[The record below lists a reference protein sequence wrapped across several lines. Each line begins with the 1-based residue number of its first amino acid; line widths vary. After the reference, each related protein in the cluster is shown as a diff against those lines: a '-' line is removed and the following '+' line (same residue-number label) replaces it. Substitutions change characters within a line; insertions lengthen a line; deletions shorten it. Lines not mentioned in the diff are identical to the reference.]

1 MNSDPYDSA
10 VWRSFGMLDADESA
24 IFDEAARIDP
34 LLRGA
39 LLEQD
44 RLAAAIAV
52 ATTTPVVPKDGQL
65 DRLEARLGLHKVRR
79 GPWIAAIT
87 GWAAAAAL
95 AAMWLLD
102 HHGVIGTGS
111 GPVPLTG
118 QPVPN
123 TGTSKSAPIPVP
135 AREIPR
141 NPAADGPA
149 VQSPS
154 PATASL
160 DENVIKSRVRAETKR
175 LVQEIEVLRD
185 NLEKFQNRDRALFEP
200 VPGMALPIVMTM
212 NPPGHSS
219 DDNAVIAANTDP
231 SPIHLLLAGD
241 PSGGDLRG
249 FPNGAKIQ
257 ENSATV
263 EGADLSSAA
272 PFVPTAPQE
281 PSAIPIYDPARDSG
295 TLLVSNLPPAEEGV
309 SYNLWVSTPNADKPI
324 FVGTLPASDKT
335 KSSESFD
342 FTLGTNMAL
351 PSGFMLTKDPSN
363 QPASP
368 SKANTVLQG
377 PPTPGR

>member
-44 RLAAAIAV
+44 RLSAAIAV
-52 ATTTPVVPKDGQL
+52 AVSTPVIPKAGQL

-79 GPWIAAIT
+79 GPWIAAIS

-102 HHGVIGTGS
+102 HQGRIGTPTNDPALAKQS
-111 GPVPLTG
+111 VSQSETAKPLPAPVVPKTPPEK
-118 QPVPN
+118 PVSETPAP
-123 TGTSKSAPIPVP
+123 SATTH
-135 AREIPR
+135 
-141 NPAADGPA
+141 NA
-149 VQSPS
+149 V
-154 PATASL
+154 AGV
-160 DENVIKSRVRAETKR
+160 DESVIKSRVRAETKR

-185 NLEKFQNRDRALFEP
+185 NLEKFQNRDRVLFEP
-200 VPGMALPIVMTM
+200 VAGMALPIVMTM
-212 NPPGHSS
+212 SPPGASS
-219 DDNAVIAANTDP
+219 EDQNAVAANTDQ
-231 SPIHLLLAGD
+231 SPIHALLGD
-241 PSGGDLRG
+241 ELRG
-249 FPNGAKIQ
+249 LTSGAKIE
-257 ENSATV
+257 ENMAV
-263 EGADLSSAA
+263 AGADT
-272 PFVPTAPQE
+272 PPPTAA

-295 TLLVSNLPPAEEGV
+295 TLVVSNLPPAESGS
-309 SYNLWVSTPNADKPI
+309 SYNLWVRTPNADKPI
-324 FVGTLPASDKT
+324 FVGTLPATDKT
-335 KSSESFD
+335 AAAESFD

-351 PSGFMLTKDPSN
+351 PSSFMLTKDPSD

-368 SKANTVLQG
+368 SAANTVLQG